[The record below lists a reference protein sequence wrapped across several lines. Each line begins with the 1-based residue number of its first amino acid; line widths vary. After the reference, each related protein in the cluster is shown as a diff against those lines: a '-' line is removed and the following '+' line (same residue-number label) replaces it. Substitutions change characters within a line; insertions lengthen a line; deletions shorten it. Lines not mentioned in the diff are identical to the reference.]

1 MSILEERCANFFFS
15 VLYAPRTEGFGLD
28 MRRKCTRDVVW
39 QNEKALP
46 PSLGLSFPRNC
57 WFCGVLHQLRLALF
71 CVQCM
76 RVLRFLIIGGRML
89 MQWEIGFKVYN
100 RLKGIVCVALLLS
113 CTKEPHR

>member
-46 PSLGLSFPRNC
+46 PSLLDLRIVFFPET
-57 WFCGVLHQLRLALF
+57 V
-71 CVQCM
+71 
-76 RVLRFLIIGGRML
+76 
-89 MQWEIGFKVYN
+89 GFA
-100 RLKGIVCVALLLS
+100 VCCIS
-113 CTKEPHR
+113 YG